1 MTNRKQSLTS
11 ETKTNQVPSRLF
23 STNEP
28 PYVEA
33 LEKLCSQTT
42 TANQCPLAN
51 VIESNI
57 PIYNLD
63 VLSYDDANSTNALQ
77 DEWHQVL
84 LSGPGVIIFKH
95 VYSDK
100 TLLNRINNTFAAII
114 RSEVSCGNS
123 GGDHFSS
130 GTNSRIWNS
139 FQKHGL
145 QSPETFVAYYSNPW
159 LALICE
165 AWLGPACRITA
176 QVNIVHPGGKAQICH
191 RDYHLGFQTNEA
203 AARWPKAMHVTSQ
216 LLTLQGGIAH
226 SSMPLESG
234 PTRFLPFSQM
244 FEEGFLT
251 YRLPEFQEFFEKHHV
266 SLPLEMGDAVF
277 FNPAIFHAAGE
288 NRTTDLHRS
297 ANLLQVS
304 SAFGKT
310 MESIDSL
317 ALVRA
322 CYADLQEKH
331 QREGRSVELSAVVAA
346 VAEGYPFPTN
356 LDMSQPGAHSLA
368 PASEQDVLMQALDEG
383 VGVDECMRRL
393 EERKQNSA
401 P

>member
-1 MTNRKQSLTS
+1 
-11 ETKTNQVPSRLF
+11 
-23 STNEP
+23 
-28 PYVEA
+28 
-33 LEKLCSQTT
+33 
-42 TANQCPLAN
+42 
-51 VIESNI
+51 
-57 PIYNLD
+57 
-63 VLSYDDANSTNALQ
+63 
-77 DEWHQVL
+77 
-84 LSGPGVIIFKH
+84 
-95 VYSDK
+95 
-100 TLLNRINNTFAAII
+100 
-114 RSEVSCGNS
+114 
-123 GGDHFSS
+123 
-130 GTNSRIWNS
+130 
-139 FQKHGL
+139 
-145 QSPETFVAYYSNPW
+145 
-159 LALICE
+159 
-165 AWLGPACRITA
+165 
-176 QVNIVHPGGKAQICH
+176 
-191 RDYHLGFQTNEA
+191 
-203 AARWPKAMHVTSQ
+203 MHVTSQ
-216 LLTLQGGIAH
+216 LLTLQGSIAH
-226 SSMPLESG
+226 SAMPLESG

-251 YRLPEFQEFFEKHHV
+251 YRLPEFQEFFEKHRV

-288 NRTTDLHRS
+288 NRTADLHRS

-331 QREGRSVELSAVVAA
+331 QREGRSVELNAVVAA

-356 LDMSQPGAHSLA
+356 LDMSQPGAHGLA

-393 EERKQNSA
+393 ELRKQNSA